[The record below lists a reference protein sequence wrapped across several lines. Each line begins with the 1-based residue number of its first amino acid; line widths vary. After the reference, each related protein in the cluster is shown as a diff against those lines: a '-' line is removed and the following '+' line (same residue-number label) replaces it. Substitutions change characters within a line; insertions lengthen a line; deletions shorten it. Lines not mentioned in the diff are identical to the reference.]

1 MRKLTAIFANSSYM
15 KMIIILVL
23 FYVILFT
30 GQIMELN
37 FPISLNVF
45 LVAIIF
51 TIIISMEFSILNKD
65 FISDF
70 KIRSYSRKLKF
81 GNLFNAIFWTGLI
94 VFDNQ
99 HKKLFVIILILWIY
113 PFIDIVM
120 VYVFRKKQP
129 YTIFINNRNLIL
141 NGPWKIER
149 DLSELTEI
157 TFDRYSK
164 NLNLSFKTKSDIS
177 IQTKEFNKQDIDK
190 FVEIIITKS
199 ENNVCLPENYILN
212 K

>member
-1 MRKLTAIFANSSYM
+1 MGKLTAILDNSSYM
-15 KMIIILVL
+15 IMMIISVL

-30 GQIMELN
+30 GQIMEFN
-37 FPISLNVF
+37 FPMSLNIFFV
-45 LVAIIF
+45 VIIF
-51 TIIISMEFSILNKD
+51 TIIISIEFSILNKD

-70 KIRSYSRKLKF
+70 KIRSYSRKFKF
-81 GNLFNAIFWTGLI
+81 GSLFNAIFWTGLI

-99 HKKLFVIILILWIY
+99 PKRLFILILILWIY

-141 NGPWKIER
+141 NRPWKIER

-157 TFDRYSK
+157 TFDRFSK
-164 NLNLSFKTKSDIS
+164 NLNLSFQTKSDIT
-177 IQTKEFNKQDIDK
+177 IQIKEFNKQDIDK

-199 ENNVCLPENYILN
+199 ENNVCLPENYI
-212 K
+212 